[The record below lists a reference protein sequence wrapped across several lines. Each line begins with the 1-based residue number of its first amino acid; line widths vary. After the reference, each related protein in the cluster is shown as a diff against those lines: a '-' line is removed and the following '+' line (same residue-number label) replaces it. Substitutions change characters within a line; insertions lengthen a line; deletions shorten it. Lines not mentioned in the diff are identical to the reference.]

1 MARQIGIRK
10 TGIRAIAGVMIAFSL
25 WGCGE
30 SNPETAIEQGGQ
42 EAEALA
48 ETRPAESHEGE
59 LVGDKAHSAGE
70 HDHGDQGHSD
80 QGHGDHDD
88 HGDHAHGGHDHGAM
102 EPFVIPEGELVP
114 TVTLAV
120 EPDPV
125 AGWNV
130 QVTTENFRFAPE
142 ELEVPGDWNAG
153 HAHLYLDG
161 KKVARLYGPWFH
173 LTGVEPGDRTL
184 RVTLNTND
192 HRDLKVGEGVV
203 EATTEFTVPES

>member
-1 MARQIGIRK
+1 MVGVVSMTRQ
-10 TGIRAIAGVMIAFSL
+10 TGIRAIAGLMIVASL

-30 SNPETAIEQGGQ
+30 SSPETSAEQGAQ
-42 EAEALA
+42 TEASADSAMPEENHDGHA
-48 ETRPAESHEGE
+48 E
-59 LVGDKAHSAGE
+59 KAHGEGE
-70 HDHGDQGHSD
+70 HDHGDH
-80 QGHGDHDD
+80 GHGDHGE
-88 HGDHAHGGHDHGAM
+88 HGDHAHGGHDHGDHDHG
-102 EPFVIPEGELVP
+102 EPFAIPEGEPVP
-114 TVTLAV
+114 TVDLAV

-130 QVTTENFRFAPE
+130 QVTAENFRFAPE
-142 ELEVPGDWNAG
+142 EVANPGDWNAG